1 MHFWGLLCNME
12 NMEQKLDVICVGKT
26 TIDQFLTLNQ
36 TTVKYHLDQKT
47 GYLSF
52 KHGEKIDVD
61 GFEFCLGGNATNVA
75 IGLSRLE
82 LSITL
87 YTEIGDDDFS
97 DKIFHDLALD
107 NIDRSHI
114 VQAKNTQSSFS
125 VVIDYKGER
134 TILGLRMQR
143 KNDFHFDDISARY
156 VFLTS
161 LEKEWQC
168 PYKRALSYVEK
179 TGGKLIFNPGTTQ
192 LRDEGRDVVLQTL
205 GHSEI
210 LFVNKEEA
218 EILALGHEKR
228 KIDNERDYIHD
239 LLRKLQKMGAKMV
252 VITNGKR
259 GSYAIDENGNIYF
272 QGLVPGEVVERTGAG
287 DAYTAGFLAA
297 TIYGK
302 SVKEAMLWG
311 AVDAASVVEKVGAN
325 AGLLKREILEERVKG
340 IS

>member
-1 MHFWGLLCNME
+1 ME
-12 NMEQKLDVICVGKT
+12 NMERKLDVICVGKT

-36 TTVKYHLDQKT
+36 TTVKYHLDTKT

-61 GFEFCLGGNATNVA
+61 GFEFCLGGNAANVA
-75 IGLSRLE
+75 IGLSRLGIGTA
-82 LSITL
+82 LS
-87 YTEIGDDDFS
+87 TEIGDDEFS
-97 DKIFHDLALD
+97 DKIFHDLAQD
-107 NIDRSHI
+107 NIDRSRVI
-114 VQAKNTQSSFS
+114 QAKNTQSSFS
-125 VVIDYKGER
+125 VIIDYKGER
-134 TILGLRMQR
+134 TIFGLRMQR
-143 KNDFHFDDISARY
+143 VNDFHFDDILAQY

-161 LEKEWQC
+161 LEKEWQI

-192 LRDEGRDVVLQTL
+192 LREEGRDVVLYTL
-205 GHSEI
+205 ARSDI

-239 LLRKLQKMGAKMV
+239 LLHKLQKMGAKTV
-252 VITNGKR
+252 VITNGR
-259 GSYAIDENGNIYF
+259 YGSHAIDEQKSIYF

-302 SVKEAMLWG
+302 PVKEAMLWG

-325 AGLLKREILEERVKG
+325 AGLLKREELEKRVEKNKD
-340 IS
+340 

>member
-1 MHFWGLLCNME
+1 ME
-12 NMEQKLDVICVGKT
+12 NMERKVDVICVGKT

-36 TTVKYHLDQKT
+36 TTVKYHLDSKT

-97 DKIFHDLALD
+97 DKIFHDLARD

-161 LEKEWQC
+161 LEKEWEN
-168 PYKRALSYVEK
+168 PYKRVLAYIEK
-179 TGGKLIFNPGTTQ
+179 KGAKLIFNPGTTQ
-192 LRDEGRDVVLQTL
+192 LREEGRDLVLHTL
-205 GHSEI
+205 GRSDI

-218 EILALGHEKR
+218 EILALGHER
-228 KIDNERDYIHD
+228 RLIDNERDYIHD
-239 LLRKLQKMGAKMV
+239 LLAKLQRMGAKIV
-252 VITNGKR
+252 VITNGR
-259 GSYAIDENGNIYF
+259 HGSYAIDTLGNIHF

-297 TIYGK
+297 TIYGRQ
-302 SVKEAMLWG
+302 VKEAMLWG
-311 AVDAASVVEKVGAN
+311 AVDAAAVVGKVGAN
-325 AGLLKREILEERVKG
+325 TGLLKREVLEKRAKEIG
-340 IS
+340 AS